1 MFWSYR
7 RDNTQISWSLNLDEK
22 SLKVILIKSYPYQ
35 EIVRKNKPTILKWIQ
50 QFQKW
55 SKQRIKD
62 VIYVHLVKLTT
73 HLSDNFHFF
82 MCTVFKSHNS
92 GMYMS
97 LKKETNN
104 TFFFVEKQFRKI
116 SELSCIDMFLNYIYW
131 LLGRHT
137 IHESDNKA
145 FRILSFQFVQS
156 TGGGGTQ
163 NIYFNY
169 QLLCIYLY
177 LSCILSNLYKEEI
190 KYNGLIWFVSILIC
204 INLYGTYKDSILM
217 WTKQKDKLK

>member
-1 MFWSYR
+1 M
-7 RDNTQISWSLNLDEK
+7 
-22 SLKVILIKSYPYQ
+22 
-35 EIVRKNKPTILKWIQ
+35 
-50 QFQKW
+50 
-55 SKQRIKD
+55 
-62 VIYVHLVKLTT
+62 VKLTT

-97 LKKETNN
+97 LKKETKN
-104 TFFFVEKQFRKI
+104 TFFFVENQFRKI
-116 SELSCIDMFLNYIYW
+116 SELSCIDMLLNYILATGPPYN
-131 LLGRHT
+131 
-137 IHESDNKA
+137 S
-145 FRILSFQFVQS
+145 RIGQQS
-156 TGGGGTQ
+156 IPHSELPICSKHRKGGGTQ

-217 WTKQKDKLK
+217 WTKQKEKLK